1 MAGVLSSLALWH
13 LTLLAGLP
21 LLPNQPRPQL
31 AQAVVSRGNL
41 AQAITPKPV
50 GPQAAA
56 AAAGEPLA
64 EPVEV
69 PRGPSLSLFPSGQYQ
84 VPLASLPSSPPP
96 LGLPLLQSQVSCPAL
111 QRRLQAIVGAESSVW
126 SISVADARGRLLADV
141 NGQAPRLPASNQKLV
156 STAFALDRLGPDYHL
171 NTQLWRLGDGSF
183 RLTGEGDPDL
193 ALPQLQ
199 RFARLAL
206 ATNANANANNANANS
221 ANANSGDGPQPTLLR
236 LQLAEEPPQ
245 AWWPQGWNP
254 DDRFYAYGAPVT
266 RLAVTSNAI
275 HAAVANPPARLSSL
289 LAKALAQ
296 QGTKT
301 QLSLVSA
308 HLPLPSDA
316 VLVHQEPSAPMH
328 NLLSLANTESHNFTA
343 EVLLR
348 QGAGSWNLQE
358 ARRREM
364 QWLAEQGLPM
374 EGVMVADGSGLDR
387 GNRLTSRFL
396 VALLLRMNQHPY
408 ANQYLASLAVAGR
421 RGTLRNLFIGTP
433 IEGRFY
439 AKTGTLTG
447 VRSISGVLETA
458 DGPRYVSNISNG
470 ASVPNDTIR
479 QVLLQVLRTELCD
492 AQPG

>member
-13 LTLLAGLP
+13 LTLFAGLP
-21 LLPNQPRPQL
+21 LLASQTKSALAKPLAPQPL
-31 AQAVVSRGNL
+31 VAQAAVVQASAVQVSAAQVSAVEANQ
-41 AQAITPKPV
+41 AQAALSEP
-50 GPQAAA
+50 
-56 AAAGEPLA
+56 GEFH
-64 EPVEV
+64 
-69 PRGPSLSLFPSGQYQ
+69 RGPSLSLYSAGQYQ
-84 VPLASLPSSPPP
+84 VPLASLPASPPP
-96 LGLPLLQSQVSCPAL
+96 LGLPLLQRQVSCPAL
-111 QRRLQAIVGAESSVW
+111 QQRLRAIVGGEAAVW
-126 SISVADARGRLLADV
+126 SISVADAQGRLLADV
-141 NGQAPRLPASNQKLV
+141 NGQAPRMPASNQKLV
-156 STAFALDRLGPDYHL
+156 STAYALDRLGPDYHL

-206 ATNANANANNANANS
+206 ATNAS
-221 ANANSGDGPQPTLLR
+221 ANANGGDGVQPSLLR

-245 AWWPQGWNP
+245 AWWPQGWNQ
-254 DDRFYAYGAPVT
+254 DDRFYSYGAPVT

-275 HAAVANPPARLSSL
+275 YAAVANPPARLRSL
-289 LAKALAQ
+289 LAKSLAQ
-296 QGTKT
+296 QGSQA

-308 HLPLPSDA
+308 RLPLPADA
-316 VLVHQEPSAPMH
+316 VLVHQEPSAPMF

-348 QGAGSWNLQE
+348 QGAGTWDLQQ
-358 ARRREM
+358 ARSREM

-387 GNRLTSRFL
+387 SNRVTSRFL
-396 VALLLRMNQHPY
+396 AALLLRMNQHPY
-408 ANQYLASLAVAGR
+408 ANQYLASMAVAGR

-433 IEGRFY
+433 IEGRLF

-458 DGPRYVSNISNG
+458 DGPRYVSSISNG
-470 ASVPNDTIR
+470 ASLPNDTIR
-479 QVLLQVLRTELCD
+479 QVLLQVLQTELCS

>member
-1 MAGVLSSLALWH
+1 MAGVISSLALWH

-21 LLPNQPRPQL
+21 LLPNQPKPQL
-31 AQAVVSRGNL
+31 AQAVVSRRDL
-41 AQAITPKPV
+41 ARAITPQPM

-56 AAAGEPLA
+56 AAAGEALT

-141 NGQAPRLPASNQKLV
+141 NGQAARLPASNQKLV

-206 ATNANANANNANANS
+206 ATNANANANSAN

-275 HAAVANPPARLSSL
+275 HAAVANPPARLSGL

>member
-21 LLPNQPRPQL
+21 LLPNQPKPQL
-31 AQAVVSRGNL
+31 AQAVVYRGNL
-41 AQAITPKPV
+41 AQSTIPQPM
-50 GPQAAA
+50 GPQAP
-56 AAAGEPLA
+56 AAGEPLA

-141 NGQAPRLPASNQKLV
+141 NGQAARLPASNQKLV
-156 STAFALDRLGPDYHL
+156 STAFALDRLGPDYRL

-206 ATNANANANNANANS
+206 ATNASANANANG
-221 ANANSGDGPQPTLLR
+221 GDGVQPTLLR

-254 DDRFYAYGAPVT
+254 DDRFYSYGAPVT

-275 HAAVANPPARLSSL
+275 YAAVANPPARLSSL
-289 LAKALAQ
+289 LAKSLAQ
-296 QGTKT
+296 QGSKA

-308 HLPLPSDA
+308 RLPIPADA

-374 EGVMVADGSGLDR
+374 EGVIVADGSGLDR

-396 VALLLRMNQHPY
+396 AALLLRMNQHPY
-408 ANQYLASLAVAGR
+408 ANQYLASMAVAGR

-433 IEGRFY
+433 IEGRLF